1 MNRVAGNSA
10 TPGMTY
16 DQARATHP
24 KISAWVG
31 ASAGTGKTHVLT
43 ARVLRLM
50 LTGTPPENIVC
61 LTFTKAA
68 AAEMKNRIFVEL
80 GRWTTLSDG
89 ELTGEIAA
97 RVDEQADEKML
108 ARARQLFA
116 LVLDLSGGLQIQTF
130 HSFCQALLGRF
141 PLEADMSPGFEGI
154 DEAEANELMQSAKDK
169 MLAATRA
176 PLALE
181 LQQALDV
188 VAALVTERTFDE
200 VVDRLSFEAPLLK
213 RAVRACGG
221 TAGLLAELYRRL
233 GATVGETVH
242 DIIANAC
249 ASERVDQSALLGL
262 ASAMQSGSKNDQ
274 SRAAA
279 IMQFIELS
287 ENQRPGHFS
296 AYKAAFLTK
305 AGTALKTVATKKI
318 LDANES
324 LKAIIEAEQQQLL
337 VVEEACVR
345 QKAATATA
353 ALLRLGLEQLRR
365 YNHVKGERGLVD
377 FDDLIDRTVTLF
389 SQAEVAPWIL
399 YKLDN
404 RIDHILVDEAQD
416 TNRDQWRVVETLA
429 AEFFAG
435 DGARDIERTIFAV
448 GDAKQSIFSF
458 QRADPREFIGAR
470 NRVFAQAN
478 SVGHRTEA
486 IPLSLSFRS
495 GEAVLSLVDSVF
507 SEGGRAWEGL
517 SADGEIV
524 AHRFKRVGHA
534 GRVELWPLEHVAK
547 PEKADLAE
555 ECGEGG
561 WQMPVDQAP
570 VDDAEQRCAWR
581 IASHIHRSVGTRP
594 LPSRGRAVQAGD
606 ILVLVRRRT
615 AFVDHLVKALKTLGV
630 PVAGRDRMVLL
641 DELPVMDLLAVAQF
655 AVLPT
660 DDLTLAVVLK
670 SPLVGLSDD
679 DLFRL
684 AHGRSGSLW
693 NALYAMRE
701 DTHFKDA
708 YQLLVGI
715 LNRADIGGPF
725 DFFNHILID
734 LDGRRKLAG
743 RLGDEI
749 HDPVDELQ
757 EEALAFELTHSAS
770 LLAFI
775 ERVRRNN
782 TQIKRD
788 MEQAGDRV
796 RIMTTHSAKG
806 LQAPIVYLSDLV
818 GLPDLS
824 RDGRLLPLEP
834 DMPLGPTISV
844 WASQARGL
852 PEIEA
857 AREQLKARQLSEYRR
872 LLYVALTRAEDD
884 LYVAGWRGANEPGED
899 CWYKLI
905 SDGFDGLDAAEHMSE
920 GRAIRCIEV
929 EQTAAVEAPIE
940 MGDGHR
946 VETVAPAWLFE
957 AMPTEPTPV
966 KPLAPSRPDEEPA
979 VTGPLDRS
987 TGQRFRRGN
996 LLHALLQ
1003 WLPDMPPAA
1012 RQPAALA
1019 YLRRADDLSD
1029 GDAQAFWQEVEA
1041 VLDDP
1046 ALGALFGPG
1055 SRAEVPIAGLVE
1067 TASDPAGRPIAGQVD
1082 RLVASDDQVMI
1093 IDYKTNRPP
1102 PAQVSGVPDVYL
1114 RQMGLYVRAL
1124 KSVYPGKKITAA
1136 LLWTDAARLMELP
1149 DQLIEQSLV
1158 DAGL

>member
-1 MNRVAGNSA
+1 MMSEAVDSSQRPETKS
-10 TPGMTY
+10 MTF

-50 LTGTPPENIVC
+50 LTGTPPDNIVC

-80 GRWTTLSDG
+80 GRWTTMSDA
-89 ELTGEIAA
+89 ELTSEIAA
-97 RVDEQADEKML
+97 RVDEQAGEKML
-108 ARARQLFA
+108 AKARQLFA
-116 LVLDLSGGLQIQTF
+116 SVLDLSGGLQIQTF

-154 DEAEANELMQSAKDK
+154 DEADATELMQSAKDK
-169 MLAATRA
+169 MLMATRE

-188 VAALVTERTFDE
+188 VAGLVTERTFDE

-221 TAGLLAELYRRL
+221 TTGLMTELYRRL
-233 GATVGETVH
+233 GAAAGQTVGDIVVH
-242 DIIANAC
+242 
-249 ASERVDQSALLGL
+249 ASETRRFDHSALSRL
-262 ASAMQSGSKNDQ
+262 AAAMQAGSKSDQ
-274 SRAAA
+274 KRAAS
-279 IMQFIELS
+279 IQQFIELD
-287 ENQRPGHFS
+287 EGKRPS
-296 AYKAAFLTK
+296 LYADYKSAFLTK

-318 LDANES
+318 LEADES
-324 LKAIIEAEQQQLL
+324 LMAVIEAEQQRLL
-337 VVEEACVR
+337 LVEEACIR
-345 QKAATATA
+345 QRAAISTA
-353 ALLRLGLEQLRR
+353 ALLRLGLEQLGL
-365 YNHVKGERGLVD
+365 YNHVKNERGLVD
-377 FDDLIDRTVTLF
+377 FDDMIDRTVTLF

-404 RIDHILVDEAQD
+404 SIDHILVDEAQD

-435 DGARDIERTIFAV
+435 EGARDIERTIFAV

-470 NRVFAQAN
+470 NRVFAKAA
-478 SVGHRTEA
+478 SVGSRTEA
-486 IPLSLSFRS
+486 VPLSLSFRS

-507 SEGGRAWEGL
+507 SEGGRACEGL
-517 SADGEIV
+517 SADNEIV
-524 AHRFKRVGHA
+524 THRFKRVGQA
-534 GRVELWPLEHVAK
+534 GRVELWPLEHVVK
-547 PEKADLAE
+547 PEEAE
-555 ECGEGG
+555 GSG
-561 WQMPVDQAP
+561 WQVPTVQVP

-581 IASHIHRSVGTRP
+581 IANHIHRSVGSRL
-594 LPSRGRAVQAGD
+594 LPSKGRMVQAGD
-606 ILVLVRRRT
+606 VLVLVRRRT

-670 SPLVGLSDD
+670 SPLVGLSED
-679 DLFRL
+679 DLFQL
-684 AHGRSGSLW
+684 AHNRSGSLW
-693 NALYAMRE
+693 SALYAARE
-701 DTHFKDA
+701 NARFKEA
-708 YQLLVGI
+708 YQMLVGI

-725 DFFNHILID
+725 DFFNYVLID
-734 LDGRRKLAG
+734 LDGRKKLAS
-743 RLGDEI
+743 RLGEEI
-749 HDPVDELQ
+749 HDPIDELL
-757 EEALAFELTHSAS
+757 EEALAFELTHAAS
-770 LLAFI
+770 LLSFI

-824 RDGRLLPLEP
+824 RDGRLLPIESDRP
-834 DMPLGPTISV
+834 SGPTISV

-852 PEIEA
+852 PEVEA
-857 AREQLKARQLSEYRR
+857 AREQLKMRQLAEYRR

-884 LYVAGWRGANEPGED
+884 LFVAGWRGAKEPGED
-899 CWYKLI
+899 CWFNLI
-905 SDGFDGLDAAEHMSE
+905 SEGFDKLNSTDIMDD
-920 GRAIRCIEV
+920 GRVIRRIQA
-929 EQTAAVEAPIE
+929 EQTAAVKKHAVSDDTGTIEAIP
-940 MGDGHR
+940 
-946 VETVAPAWLFE
+946 PKWLFE
-957 AMPTEPTPV
+957 AMPDEPTPV
-966 KPLAPSRPDEEPA
+966 KPLAPSRPDEEPP

-987 TGQRFRRGN
+987 RGQRFRRGN
-996 LLHALLQ
+996 LLHSLLQ
-1003 WLPDMPPAA
+1003 WLPDLPRTA
-1012 RQPAALA
+1012 REAAALA
-1019 YLRRADDLSD
+1019 YLYRSNDLAED
-1029 GDAQAFWQEVEA
+1029 DAQVFWQEVKV

-1046 ALGALFGPG
+1046 TLGALFGPG
-1055 SRAEVPIAGLVE
+1055 SQAEVPIAGLVE
-1067 TASDPAGRPIAGQVD
+1067 TASDPGGRPISGQVD
-1082 RLVASDDQVMI
+1082 RLVVNDDLVMI
-1093 IDYKTNRPP
+1093 VDYKTNRPP
-1102 PAQVSGVPDVYL
+1102 PDKVSGVPGVYL

-1124 KSVYPGKKITAA
+1124 KSVYPDKKIVAA

-1149 DQLIEQSLV
+1149 EQLMNQSLM